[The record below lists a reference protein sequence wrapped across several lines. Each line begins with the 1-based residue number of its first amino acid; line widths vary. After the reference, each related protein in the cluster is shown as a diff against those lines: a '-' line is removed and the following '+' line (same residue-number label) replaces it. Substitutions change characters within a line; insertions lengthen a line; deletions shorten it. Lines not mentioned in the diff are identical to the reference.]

1 MNFVNQYQFATFCTS
16 KHTSQM
22 TTVFSFEFMSY
33 TEYIFASLDAVFFFK
48 LEFSIKSQYSCLDND
63 LLEGK

>member
-16 KHTSQM
+16 NHISQM
-22 TTVFSFEFMSY
+22 STVFSFEFMSY
-33 TEYIFASLDAVFFFK
+33 TEYIFASLDAFFSFK

-63 LLEGK
+63 LLEEK